1 MPHVTVTL
9 KYTPKPEG
17 DRVITGLHDVSSR
30 NGAVWIESR
39 APYNCEDSAEAL
51 ALACALALVAGCAD
65 ERWRGWHW
73 EAREQDGRLLATT
86 PLGEWYVNREDCE
99 KAVRTLFRSRGT
111 TWQFVSEDGGHES
124 DFLSPR
130 VDDPDCYEQL
140 EDVPAGVTHVRS
152 RRGVVA
158 TLHEDD
164 GRWRGD
170 RGQVIPLD
178 AGGPWFSFVPNDA
191 QTIAAAITN
200 DDDEYDYL
208 AADDTPEVGQ

>member
-1 MPHVTVTL
+1 MPSVIVRL
-9 KYTPKPEG
+9 LYTPKPEEG
-17 DRVITGLHDVSSR
+17 MASVPVRDDPDGFVVHEAEGQMYIAADV
-30 NGAVWIESR
+30 ALSR
-39 APYNCEDSAEAL
+39 ATPAEAL
-51 ALACALALVAGCAD
+51 SLARALVLVAGCAD
-65 ERWRGWHW
+65 PHWRGWHW
-73 EAREQDGRLLATT
+73 EAREADGHLLGET
-86 PLGEWYVNREDCE
+86 PLGEWYVNRDDCE
-99 KAVRTLFRSRGT
+99 KAVRTLFRNRGT
-111 TWQFVSEDGGHES
+111 TWQFVSDDGSHES

-164 GRWRGD
+164 GRWRGE

-200 DDDEYDYL
+200 DDDDE
-208 AADDTPEVGQ
+208 